1 MDHPIYSYHEMFSF
15 NILDFSLPYK
25 QNLYH
30 KIAKMLRCCNKW
42 LSLNGKLRW
51 NISLQLFETHKIET
65 INKISLN
72 QKMTWFWKAIFNLLQ
87 SCFAVSI
94 NYQPYITWNTRMIHI
109 YVNSYTFEY
118 KCDQPKM
125 IIFILVYLV
134 YLNLYIFVCFNSYK
148 YFGGNRSGVSAKPQN
163 LQWTK
168 YNHILC
174 RIKV

>member
-1 MDHPIYSYHEMFSF
+1 MLTKCQIIWIYFSLNHVLSNILDHPIYSYYEMFSS

-94 NYQPYITWNTRMIHI
+94 NYQPYITWNNTRMIHI

-118 KCDQPKM
+118 K
-125 IIFILVYLV
+125 V
-134 YLNLYIFVCFNSYK
+134 
-148 YFGGNRSGVSAKPQN
+148 
-163 LQWTK
+163 
-168 YNHILC
+168 
-174 RIKV
+174 